1 MTNYQGK
8 RFAIGSMR
16 DRIVIEEPD
25 ITLDSET
32 GQPIASWQIFLQSVP
47 AAYHSVRGGENFRG
61 GQVEAGISAV
71 FTMRYQQGISP
82 QMRVRF
88 DGVIYNIAFVSPVVG
103 SKRYLDL
110 YCRTVNND
118 GI

>member
-1 MTNYQGK
+1 
-8 RFAIGSMR
+8 
-16 DRIVIEEPD
+16 
-25 ITLDSET
+25 
-32 GQPIASWQIFLQSVP
+32 
-47 AAYHSVRGGENFRG
+47 
-61 GQVEAGISAV
+61 
-71 FTMRYQQGISP
+71 MRYQQDISP